1 MINDDFAHHSVLNL
15 YSLSSPLLPTF
26 PLQQRITAYAE
37 SGDITAAAEL
47 LNQMYADAQ
56 SHDNSSRFADI
67 DSYTSIINGL
77 LDQQTQLINVINQER
92 NEIEVDSNATMTNEH
107 SFESNERGAA
117 KVMSL
122 AEMAN
127 DLLIQMEDISGVSDR
142 YSSMRGNVVNDLRNA
157 SLQPTSHHYDLAITA
172 FANAATVARDTNYS
186 SPSTNNAPYVAQR
199 WLQRM
204 ETLALNSQS
213 DVTPTV
219 DSYYHVMESYA
230 SIGNGAMSIPSNK
243 NKAPILAQAVFDKLK
258 QNTNLIPTVREY
270 RLLIQAWSNSTC
282 KEAAYKATGLYMNM
296 LRLFRA
302 GDEEMEPKLEDGKIV
317 LEAWSRA
324 M

>member
-1 MINDDFAHHSVLNL
+1 MIMYRCLRLPLCSKSLF
-15 YSLSSPLLPTF
+15 LSSPLLSTL
-26 PLQQRITAYAE
+26 PLQQRIIANAE

-56 SHDNSSRFADI
+56 SQNNSSRFADI
-67 DSYTSIINGL
+67 DSYTSIMNGL

-92 NEIEVDSNATMTNEH
+92 NEIEADSNATMINEQ

-157 SLQPTSHHYDLAITA
+157 SLQPTSHHYDVAITA
-172 FANAATVARDTNYS
+172 FANAATVARDINYS
-186 SPSTNNAPYVAQR
+186 SPATNNSPYVAQR

-213 DVTPTV
+213 GVTPTV
-219 DSYYHVMESYA
+219 DSYYHVMEAYA
-230 SIGNGAMSIPSNK
+230 SIGGAMSIPSNK

-258 QNTNLIPTVREY
+258 QNTNLIPTMREY